1 MTETRAMSPSLSAI
15 SCGFIGIGD
24 QGAPIARRMIE
35 AGFRTTLWARRE
47 ASLAPF
53 AGTGAAVARDIAE
66 LGAACSHVGICVLD
80 DTGVADVCDQLIPAM
95 RPESVIAIHST
106 VSPALCRTLAAKAA
120 ERGIALIDAPVSG
133 GAPAARAGTLT
144 VMVGGSEQGFAQAQP
159 VFASFGELIIHLG
172 DVGAGQCAKL
182 INNTLLAA
190 NLTATQ
196 NAMDAG
202 GALGLD
208 RAALAK
214 LLKVSTGNSYALG
227 VVAVLPSL
235 GAFAHGGALLRK
247 DADLLAQSLPGNA
260 ALGALRDA
268 AIPFLDAV
276 AKAAKAKN

>member
-1 MTETRAMSPSLSAI
+1 MPEHSSALT
-15 SCGFIGIGD
+15 CGFIGIGD
-24 QGAPIARRMIE
+24 QGAPIARRMID
-35 AGFRTTLWARRE
+35 AGFATTLWARRE

-53 AGTGAAVARDIAE
+53 AETAAQVAPSIAE

-80 DTGVADVCDQLIPAM
+80 DAGVAEVCDQLIPAM
-95 RPESVIAIHST
+95 RPGSVIVIHST
-106 VSPALCRTLAAKAA
+106 VSAALCRTLAAKAA
-120 ERGIALIDAPVSG
+120 ERRIALIDAPVSG
-133 GAPAARAGTLT
+133 GAPAAKAGTLT
-144 VMVGGSEQGFAQAQP
+144 VMVGGCERAFAKAHA
-159 VFASFGELIIHLG
+159 VFASFGGLIVHLG
-172 DVGAGQCAKL
+172 EVGAGQCAKL

-208 RAALAK
+208 RAALAQV
-214 LLKVSTGNSYALG
+214 LKVRTGNSYALG

-247 DADLLAQSLPGNA
+247 DADLLAQLLPGNA

-276 AKAAKAKN
+276 AKAAKSTN